1 MTGEFE
7 TETAEDVVR
16 QQSFDVDGPIELD
29 LGVGA
34 GRVEVRLVD
43 EPGVHVEVRHDPSSS
58 GPLVASMSGLLT
70 WVSSQFGDQ
79 LGEMSSAE
87 AVRQTRI
94 DLTGGR
100 LVVRVPKS
108 LPLRTVP
115 IAVTVRAPA
124 GSHVTTHSGSAN
136 VTVTGGARRLHPPT
150 RSRAISA
157 HPAPGPAP
165 APTRPRTRR
174 PRP

>member
-1 MTGEFE
+1 MGTRRGC
-7 TETAEDVVR
+7 
-16 QQSFDVDGPIELD
+16 GK
-29 LGVGA
+29 
-34 GRVEVRLVD
+34 
-43 EPGVHVEVRHDPSSS
+43 PSST
-58 GPLVASMSGLLT
+58 GLLP

-79 LGEMSSAE
+79 LGRMSSAE

-136 VTVTGGARRLHPPT
+136 VTVTGGAGRLDLQT
-150 RSRAISA
+150 GSGS
-157 HPAPGPAP
+157 
-165 APTRPRTRR
+165 
-174 PRP
+174 